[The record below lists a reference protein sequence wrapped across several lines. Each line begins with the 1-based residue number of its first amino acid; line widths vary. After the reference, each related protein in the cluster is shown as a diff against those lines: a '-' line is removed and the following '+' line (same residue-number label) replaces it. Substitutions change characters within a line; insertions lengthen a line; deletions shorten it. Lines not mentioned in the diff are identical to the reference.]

1 MSLRI
6 NNATNFKGEPYI
18 TKPELDDA
26 IKAATGGESGLIDKN
41 TGNLRHDL
49 NPIHITSME
58 RPNPSDAT
66 QEGTDT
72 KDQDFS
78 NIKFIGNCK
87 VIYGDSGQITIRIG
101 DNLNSSLYNG
111 KDGISTTTV
120 TSSKS
125 GDSAGVPSA
134 GYSGVSAA
142 NGSTS
147 FQIFKGS
154 AKITANSGTAQTT
167 AAGATDGTNGN
178 EVHFDDNA
186 NGKFK
191 VYISK
196 NGAEEVYV
204 VGPITANGNYYGKLN
219 GQGDNVTGI
228 ACAVTQFG
236 TEPKSDKGATGY
248 SGCVNFTITPS
259 GIYADSTAFQFT
271 KIEMYEGDS
280 KVATWTNGSTNGTYF
295 YLKETNAPGAP
306 SSASYT
312 LTAATKSES
321 GVTFLTTS
329 ATITATAT
337 GMKNIGYPAATD
349 NKAHVAPNSG
359 NDWFEAIDDADTAHF
374 TTWTTNKDAAMSY
387 SKSGIA
393 LKAGKF
399 ENPQVVINGINYNGS
414 GSTAT
419 SAKAENKMWVYG
431 AVADGSNITDN
442 RWKSDFSDKADYA
455 NVNLTSDTTA
465 LQVYQGL
472 LQYPSVNYSAYNKIA
487 KATNPDYSKCT
498 GDRYYYMKFNKPG
511 SMPSGQIDVASADS
525 ISSDISSGK
534 LVFEVAKSANGTW
547 YNICFHGP
555 NNAIGTSDSAVGK
568 SSQLKYTFS
577 DGDATDYI
585 WARITMKAGCTSKI
599 SKVLLNGGTI
609 V

>member
-1 MSLRI
+1 MAVR
-6 NNATNFKGEPYI
+6 ATRLKNFKGDDYI
-18 TKPELDDA
+18 TRPDLEE
-26 IKAATGGESGLIDKN
+26 IIGGDIGGLIDSN
-41 TGNLRHDL
+41 TGNLKADL

-58 RPNPSDAT
+58 RPNESGKD
-66 QEGTDT
+66 DDDK

-87 VIYGDSGQITIRIG
+87 VTYGDDGKITIRIG

-111 KDGISTTTV
+111 TDGISTTTV
-120 TSSKS
+120 TSTKT

-134 GYSGVSAA
+134 DYNGVSAA

-154 AKITANSGTAQTT
+154 AKITANSGTTQTT
-167 AAGATDGTNGN
+167 EAGATDGTNGN

-191 VYISK
+191 VYINK
-196 NGAEEVYV
+196 NGSEEVYV
-204 VGPITANGNYYGKLN
+204 VGPITANGTYYGKLN
-219 GQGDNVTGI
+219 GEGNNVTGI
-228 ACAVTQFG
+228 ACAVAQFG

-259 GIYADSTAFQFT
+259 SIYADSTAFQLT
-271 KIEMYEGDS
+271 KIEMYEGTS
-280 KVATWTNGSTNGTYF
+280 KVATWTNSSTNGTYF
-295 YLKETNAPGAP
+295 YLKETDVPGTP
-306 SSASYT
+306 SGADYT

-337 GMKNIGYPAATD
+337 GMKNIGYPAATG
-349 NKAHVAPNSG
+349 NKAHVEPNSG
-359 NDWFEAIDDADTAHF
+359 NAWFGALNDTATANF
-374 TTWTTNKDAAMSY
+374 TTWTTVQDTTMSY

-393 LKAGKF
+393 LKAGTF

-414 GSTAT
+414 GSTFT
-419 SAKAENKMWVYG
+419 SNKSNNKMWVYG
-431 AVADGSNITDN
+431 AVATGSNITDN
-442 RWKSDFSDKADYA
+442 RWKSDFSEKVNYA
-455 NVNLTSDTTA
+455 NVDLTSDTTA

-472 LQYPSVNYSAYNKIA
+472 LQYPSTNYSAYNAIVEGV
-487 KATNPDYSKCT
+487 TNPDYSGCT
-498 GDRYYYMKFNKPG
+498 GDRYYYMKFKKLG
-511 SMPSGQIDVASADS
+511 SMPSGQIDVTSVAS
-525 ISSDISSGK
+525 ISSDVSSGK
-534 LVFEVAKSANGTW
+534 LVFEVAKSASGTW

-555 NNAIGTSDSAVGK
+555 NNAIGTSDSSVGT

-577 DGDATDYI
+577 DGAATDYI
-585 WARITMKAGCTSKI
+585 WVRITMKAGCTSKL

-609 V
+609 E

>member
-1 MSLRI
+1 MAVR
-6 NNATNFKGEPYI
+6 ATGLKNFKGDAYI

-26 IKAATGGESGLIDKN
+26 IQAATGGETGLIDKG
-41 TGNLRHDL
+41 TGNLRSDL

-58 RPNPSDAT
+58 RPNESGKND
-66 QEGTDT
+66 DDK

-134 GYSGVSAA
+134 DYSNVSAA
-142 NGSTS
+142 NGSAS

-196 NGAEEVYV
+196 NGTEEVYV
-204 VGPITANGNYYGKLN
+204 VGPITANGAYYGKLN
-219 GQGDNVTGI
+219 GQGSNVTGI
-228 ACAVTQFG
+228 ACSVTQFG

-295 YLKETNAPGAP
+295 YLKQTDAPGAP
-306 SSASYT
+306 AGADYT

-321 GVTFLTTS
+321 GVTFLTTG

-337 GMKNIGYPAATD
+337 GMKNIGYPAATG

-359 NDWFEAIDDADTAHF
+359 NEWFEAINDADTAHF
-374 TTWTTNKDAAMSY
+374 TNWTTVKDTAMSY

-393 LKAGKF
+393 LNAGKF

-419 SAKAENKMWVYG
+419 SAKTDNKMWVYG
-431 AVADGSNITDN
+431 SVATGSNITDN
-442 RWKSDFSDKADYA
+442 RWKSDFSEKADYA
-455 NVNLTSDTTA
+455 NVDLTSDTTA

-498 GDRYYYMKFNKPG
+498 GDRYYYMKFKKLG
-511 SMPSGQIDVASADS
+511 SMSSGQIDVTSSAS

-555 NNAIGTSDSAVGK
+555 NNAIGTSDSAVDK

-585 WARITMKAGCTSKI
+585 WARITMKAGCTSKL

-609 V
+609 E